1 MQQPT
6 PQALSAMPPAFRT
19 PKRLTITLPYGVYQA
34 LMALSDDEGRSM
46 SNLAAFFLEQ
56 QCRQLGERKPTIH

>member
-34 LMALSDDEGRSM
+34 LKLVPALSLQPL
-46 SNLAAFFLEQ
+46 NLITHNLRERIQ
-56 QCRQLGERKPTIH
+56 RQ

>member
-1 MQQPT
+1 
-6 PQALSAMPPAFRT
+6 MPAAFRT

-56 QCRQLGERKPTIH
+56 QCRQLG